1 MQAFHFCNRVAK
13 PAFDMETKQV
23 CRRWNNAPKL
33 SSVVQ
38 PTGPE
43 SITSVPNSTVDNRQ
57 ETRIAWDGEA
67 YTKED
72 FQQHYGVDNF
82 LEIWTTAVR
91 EPREDIGWT
100 PDKNPRL
107 YTESSAAKPAGPS
120 PPQPCSESHVVPHAP
135 DGYWHLGNDGYGET
149 HEWVSKPSDA
159 ALNGIQ
165 QNRAATQPAAVS
177 TGANTYAPPSA
188 NEEEWRIRHPDPVR
202 ALELAEKL
210 LQISKEEMQRQ
221 LRQDLELPSDC
232 FTERRARKP
241 CKYLCRPGGCRS
253 GCTPTKTLCRR
264 YIRGECT
271 KAHCKYAHS

>member
-43 SITSVPNSTVDNRQ
+43 SITNVPNSTVDTRQ
-57 ETRIAWDGEA
+57 ERRIAWDGEA

-149 HEWVSKPSDA
+149 HEWVSFARSKPSVSSNA
-159 ALNGIQ
+159 ALNSLQ

-188 NEEEWRIRHPDPVR
+188 SEEEWRIRHPEPFR
-202 ALELAEKL
+202 GH
-210 LQISKEEMQRQ
+210 
-221 LRQDLELPSDC
+221 
-232 FTERRARKP
+232 P

-253 GCTPTKTLCRR
+253 GCTN
-264 YIRGECT
+264 
-271 KAHCKYAHS
+271 